1 MSTVDYPP
9 VYDDL
14 VELLAKSADADEVL
28 SFQLSNEKQHRLDTL
43 LEKNRDG
50 TLSPQE
56 SAELDAFEQFEH
68 VVRLLKARVRE
79 KQAQ

>member
-1 MSTVDYPP
+1 MSTVDHPP

-14 VELLAKSADADEVL
+14 VDLLAKSADADEVL
-28 SFQLSNEKQHRLDTL
+28 SFRLSDEKQHRLDNL

-79 KQAQ
+79 RHAQ

>member
-1 MSTVDYPP
+1 MSTVEHPP

-28 SFQLSNEKQHRLDTL
+28 SFQLSNEKQQRLDSL
-43 LEKNRDG
+43 LDKNRDG

-79 KQAQ
+79 KRQ